1 MGDIMIYQ
9 NIYSGKFLE
18 RPNRFIA
25 NVEVDG
31 EIKVCHV
38 KNTGRC
44 REILTPGADV
54 FIDYVDKAER
64 KTKYDLISV
73 YKGDKLINID
83 SQAPNKI
90 FHEFLLKGK
99 LISNITYI
107 KPEFKYLNS
116 RFDFYIETAN
126 RKILIE
132 VKGVTLEEDGITKF
146 PDAPTLR
153 GVRHVEE
160 LILSMDNGYE
170 AYVIFI
176 IQMKDVRYFTPNNH
190 MHPQFGEVLKKAWE
204 KGVKILAYDCN
215 VGKDFIEISEEVS
228 VKL

>member
-1 MGDIMIYQ
+1 MIYQ

>member
-1 MGDIMIYQ
+1 MIYQ

-90 FHEFLLKGK
+90 FHEFLLKRK